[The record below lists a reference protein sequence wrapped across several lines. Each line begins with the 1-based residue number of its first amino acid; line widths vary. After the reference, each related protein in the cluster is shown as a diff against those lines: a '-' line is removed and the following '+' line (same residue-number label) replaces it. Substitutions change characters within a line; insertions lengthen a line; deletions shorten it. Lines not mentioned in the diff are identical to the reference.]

1 MNVLI
6 NWCWCS
12 DSNRGGHYDCR
23 VIVSIDRIAEDK
35 SYSDPPMLDWVNLIE
50 KHTLN
55 TGSLGGT
62 YTNRLKPEVLAW
74 LNENVADQK
83 WAVGTDAYNSID
95 TLSYK
100 VFFQSYR
107 DAQKFIKRWSEFG
120 KPVNYFNYFRDIR
133 RKLDTKSMTLK
144 KVQG

>member
-12 DSNRGGHYDCR
+12 DSNRGGRYDCR

-35 SYSDPPMLDWVNLIE
+35 DYYDPPMQDWVNLIE
-50 KHTLN
+50 TYPID
-55 TGSLGGT
+55 TGKFDR

-74 LNENVADQK
+74 LNENVADQR
-83 WAVGTDAYNSID
+83 WAIGTDAYNSQD
-95 TLSYK
+95 SLCFN

-120 KPVNYFNYFRDIR
+120 KPVNYFNYFRNIR
-133 RKLDTKSMTLK
+133 RKLDTNSMTLK
-144 KVQG
+144 KVN